1 MTIPRYIPHIRNK
14 AWVEIHE
21 RRTRKERSPTM
32 NCRTPRDSD
41 ILPQEAEVL
50 KFLPIEKDNGITTV
64 DRSYTLAT
72 DKHEA
77 GVVRTNT

>member
-1 MTIPRYIPHIRNK
+1 
-14 AWVEIHE
+14 
-21 RRTRKERSPTM
+21 M